1 MRVLG
6 VDPGTVVT
14 GWGVVDCAG
23 RSLARVDSGTI
34 RLGRGELSARLAR
47 IHAVLAEVIAA
58 HKPSVLS
65 LERNFV
71 AKNVQSA
78 FRLGEARGVAMAA
91 AAAAGVELHEYTPAT
106 IKKSIVG
113 HGRADKAQIQHAVVQ
128 LFRLDDVPVSDEADA
143 LAAAACHGLR
153 RGFDDRVEAALNG
166 SAGVIGGG
174 EGKGQGKDEARH
186 GRLVRPVRRRV
197 TG

>member
-91 AAAAGVELHEYTPAT
+91 AAAAGVELFGFELSHPDLAVAGRLQEYALPHSVTRSAASLRAVLLTPA
-106 IKKSIVG
+106 G
-113 HGRADKAQIQHAVVQ
+113 M
-128 LFRLDDVPVSDEADA
+128 
-143 LAAAACHGLR
+143 
-153 RGFDDRVEAALNG
+153 
-166 SAGVIGGG
+166 
-174 EGKGQGKDEARH
+174 
-186 GRLVRPVRRRV
+186 V
-197 TG
+197 TLES